1 MDCIN
6 IVKNAC
12 RVVALSLVMITS
24 AFALSLGDAKS
35 QGLIG
40 ETSSGYIAA
49 VKSSGEVKALVDSIN
64 SQRKSHYRNIAK
76 TNNISMEAVEVRA
89 GQKAIRKTAAGHYV
103 NTGGGWQK
111 K

>member
-1 MDCIN
+1 MNCMN
-6 IVKNAC
+6 IVKNSC
-12 RVVALSLVMITS
+12 RVVALSLVMVAS

-40 ETSSGYIAA
+40 ETSTGYIAA
-49 VKSSGEVKALVDSIN
+49 VKPSGEVKALVDSIN
-64 SQRKSHYRNIAK
+64 SQRKAHYQKIAK
-76 TNNISMEAVEVRA
+76 KNNISMEAVEVRA
-89 GQKAIRKTAAGHYV
+89 GQKAIGKTAAGHYV